1 MNALKSLNS
10 YLFKYKFSILT
21 GISCVILSNIFAI
34 YIPVYVRQAI
44 DDAVAIT
51 QILPN
56 NNGTLLYKNILFNAL
71 GFGFMVFIAAI
82 LKGIFLYLMRQTLIV
97 TSRNIEYDQKNELY
111 AKYQQLDETFY
122 RKNYTGDLMSRITE
136 DISNVRMYIGPS
148 IMYFANILFS
158 FILIITQ
165 MASINWYLT
174 LWVLIPLPFLSYSI
188 YKVSSLINVGNKK
201 IQEQLSIITTKAQE
215 SFAGIRIIKSFGA
228 ESDFVSDF
236 KSTGIEYK
244 TKSLKLAKINSLFFP
259 LMTLL
264 MGVSTIIVLYIG
276 GLEVQKGKFTPGN
289 VAEFIIYLNMLIW
302 PVASLGWTT
311 ALVQKASASQ
321 QRIQEFLNIPVID
334 KNQNLPFSF
343 NEKIVLNNISYQYAD
358 KNEHAIKNINL
369 EILKGQFIGIVGKT
383 GSGKSTILQLLSRQL
398 NLQQGTLKMDDI
410 DIEDIDIVNYREKI
424 AYVQQD
430 VFLLSDTIKENIYFG
445 SKETPSEETLNRILE
460 ITQLTNDLKAFPNGI
475 DTIIGERG
483 VSLSGGQ
490 KQRVSL
496 ARALMKESEIL
507 LLDDCLSAV
516 DAETEEII
524 LSHLK
529 MVMKSKTVIMAS
541 HRISPLTA
549 ANNILVVENG
559 EICNSGSH
567 EYLLTANKFYEWL
580 NENQNIFHPNSVA
593 IG

>member
-10 YLFKYKFSILT
+10 YLFKYKFSILI
-21 GISCVILSNIFAI
+21 GISCVILSNVFAI

-51 QILPN
+51 QILPS
-56 NNGTLLYKNILFNAL
+56 NNGTILYKSILSNAL

-82 LKGIFLYLMRQTLIV
+82 LKGVFLYLMRQTLIV

-111 AKYQQLDETFY
+111 EKYQQLDETFY

-188 YKVSSLINVGNKK
+188 YRVSSLINIGNKK

-236 KSTGIEYK
+236 KSTGMEYK

-321 QRIQEFLNIPVID
+321 QRIQEFLDIPIAE
-334 KNQNLPFSF
+334 KKRNFPFEF
-343 NEKIVLNNISYQYAD
+343 KEKIVFNNLSYKYAD
-358 KNEHAIKNINL
+358 KNELAINNINF

-383 GSGKSTILQLLSRQL
+383 GSGKSTLLQLMSRQL
-398 NLQQGTLKMDDI
+398 NLQQGYFKI
-410 DIEDIDIVNYREKI
+410 DNIDVEDINIVDYREKI

-430 VFLLSDTIKENIYFG
+430 VFLLSDTIKENILFG
-445 SKETPSEETLNRILE
+445 SKETPSDETLNRILE
-460 ITQLTNDLKAFPNGI
+460 ITQLTNDLKSFPNGI
-475 DTIIGERG
+475 NTIIGERG

-496 ARALMKESEIL
+496 ARALMKDSELL

-524 LSHLK
+524 LSNLK
-529 MVMKSKTVIMAS
+529 LVMKSKTVIMAS
-541 HRISPLTA
+541 HRISPLTS
-549 ANNILVVENG
+549 ANKILVLDNG
-559 EICNSGSH
+559 EISNSGSH
-567 EYLLTANKFYEWL
+567 EYLLSANKFYAWL
-580 NENQNIFHPNSVA
+580 NENQNIFQPNA
-593 IG
+593 I